1 MKAEENRK
9 GSSKGAFAA
18 LDFSYDGRIPFWCKF
33 IQVHDWQ
40 EQYAGEAGPE
50 RRREGK
56 GDDGTVGGVTHAS
69 EGTLSVKML
78 RLEFLIA
85 KPTLSVKPNLNVKLN
100 LSVK

>member
-1 MKAEENRK
+1 MHIH
-9 GSSKGAFAA
+9 SSPR
-18 LDFSYDGRIPFWCKF
+18 LE
-33 IQVHDWQ
+33 

-69 EGTLSVKML
+69 TGTLSVKML

-85 KPTLSVKPNLNVKLN
+85 KPTLRVKPNLNLKLTLSMKPNLSVKPNLSLK
-100 LSVK
+100 

>member
-1 MKAEENRK
+1 MQIH
-9 GSSKGAFAA
+9 SSPR
-18 LDFSYDGRIPFWCKF
+18 LE
-33 IQVHDWQ
+33 

-78 RLEFLIA
+78 RLEFLIV
-85 KPTLSVKPNLNVKLN
+85 KPTLSVKPNLNVKLTLSMKPNLSVEPN

>member
-1 MKAEENRK
+1 MVQIH
-9 GSSKGAFAA
+9 SSPR
-18 LDFSYDGRIPFWCKF
+18 LE
-33 IQVHDWQ
+33 

-78 RLEFLIA
+78 RLEFLIV
-85 KPTLSVKPNLNVKLN
+85 KPTLSVKPNLNVKLTLSMKPN